1 MWTGLRARGLV
12 WLMLVG
18 LGPIDPGSNPGG
30 PTTKSPSIFDFDP
43 FIWVKISGHIEDPRS
58 LRRGMAEMPMKA
70 GRCSINGCRK
80 KPTEWHHIIPQGRIM
95 SKGLDPALLT
105 DPGNLVE
112 FCAHHHAMT
121 TASSVLEHPESQDA
135 KSQVQVAAKSKS
147 KKAKKKTKPTR
158 CIAETGIGLIR
169 GGRCRLYAVSGSD
182 YCQAHKLGR

>member
-1 MWTGLRARGLV
+1 
-12 WLMLVG
+12 
-18 LGPIDPGSNPGG
+18 
-30 PTTKSPSIFDFDP
+30 
-43 FIWVKISGHIEDPRS
+43 
-58 LRRGMAEMPMKA
+58 MAEMPMKA